1 MKNKSSFLG
10 LTLALTL
17 TLAGCGA
24 TDAAQEE
31 VPSLS
36 PSAAENSSPEPSNP
50 ETQPPVAGDDCG
62 RLGEKEESDNG
73 ELECRYLAGMNLAWQ
88 PIGKQSEVPTLEVN
102 TVGYEACQIR
112 DARTMRG
119 GGATSFPMTSE
130 RMRVDG
136 QLDLAIIPIDY
147 PDSNANQSLDSFLGP
162 QVDAFNEMFAMW
174 AGDNESVKWN
184 IPEDW
189 IRMPKESQ
197 NYQWDHQTVQGD
209 GSRKADS
216 DIQLL
221 SVEEQQYDIFSEAEK
236 FMDLSDVDYA
246 YIISNPD
253 SPKVLFAPYWPGG
266 TIRTSIGR
274 YDFPHYGFGTVIT
287 KDQGRQ
293 LYHFLWHEM
302 LHFRGLAGHAPGN
315 EFSYNLMTAGETLFA
330 WDAFLLGWQEPEQLL
345 CFDAQVLESETFYL
359 GSMEVAAKG
368 PRGAVVRLSDTEV
381 LVIESRRKGRFNYS
395 IPDGFAGV
403 QVYIV
408 DSTKPAERY
417 DGNIEREKDYF
428 SYHLRI
434 DRKDHRPI
442 PEMPQVWVP
451 GYPDLNETAFP
462 GDSFTYENIR
472 ISYLEGGDFDKVQIE
487 HLG

>member
-1 MKNKSSFLG
+1 
-10 LTLALTL
+10 
-17 TLAGCGA
+17 
-24 TDAAQEE
+24 
-31 VPSLS
+31 
-36 PSAAENSSPEPSNP
+36 
-50 ETQPPVAGDDCG
+50 
-62 RLGEKEESDNG
+62 
-73 ELECRYLAGMNLAWQ
+73 
-88 PIGKQSEVPTLEVN
+88 
-102 TVGYEACQIR
+102 
-112 DARTMRG
+112 
-119 GGATSFPMTSE
+119 
-130 RMRVDG
+130 
-136 QLDLAIIPIDY
+136 
-147 PDSNANQSLDSFLGP
+147 
-162 QVDAFNEMFAMW
+162 MFAMW

-184 IPEDW
+184 IPKDW
-189 IRMPKESQ
+189 LRMPKESQ

-216 DIQLL
+216 DFQLL

-236 FMDLSDVDYA
+236 VMDLSEVDYA

-253 SPKVLFAPYWPGG
+253 APKVLFAPYWPGG
-266 TIRTSIGR
+266 TIRTAMGR

-287 KDQGRQ
+287 RDPGRQ

-345 CFDAQVLESETFYL
+345 CFDAEMLESETFYL

-368 PRGAVVRLSDTEV
+368 PRGAVVRLSDTKV

-417 DGNIEREKDYF
+417 DGNIEREQDYF

-442 PEMPQVWVP
+442 PEMPQSWVP